1 MGKNFVQRLGFGDM
15 AGLLLVAL
23 SVVFSM
29 MLVVPAQGTG
39 SSAASSAV
47 MKTICNIFNTI
58 KEVIFVLGLALMIL
72 GGAIYAGANLM
83 PSQSRGGFQGY
94 GMAMIIGGIIGVAIA
109 VAAPFIL
116 NTIVSASGASGSYV
130 ASGSITGGGTGGVA
144 GRVSA
149 SQICTNFA
157 NGA

>member
-1 MGKNFVQRLGFGDM
+1 MGKNLVKKLGFGDM

-29 MLVVPAQGTG
+29 MLIVPAQTSG
-39 SSAASSAV
+39 ASSVSTAV

-130 ASGSITGGGTGGVA
+130 ASGAVAGGGTGGVN
-144 GRVSA
+144 GKVSA
-149 SQICTNFA
+149 SQICA
-157 NGA
+157 NINGGA